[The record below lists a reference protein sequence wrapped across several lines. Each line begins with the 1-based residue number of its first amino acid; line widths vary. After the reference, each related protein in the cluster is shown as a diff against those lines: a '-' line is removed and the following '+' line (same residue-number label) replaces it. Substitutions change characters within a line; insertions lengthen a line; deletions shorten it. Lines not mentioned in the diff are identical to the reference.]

1 MEYETAA
8 WVCWDAQNRRFL
20 HAASLPPPFFI
31 AQGDVDLFEFEAVL
45 NCVTTGRSGVG
56 TNRIPQLASGGSDSE
71 EAEAQ
76 EAQEAEA
83 GDFRATFCWH
93 SFLLK
98 NIVSFTWPRTLPCH
112 NNIYVYI
119 YIHNN
124 CVWF

>member
-1 MEYETAA
+1 MKRQLGSVGITKSPADFFMQLL
-8 WVCWDAQNRRFL
+8 C
-20 HAASLPPPFFI
+20 PPGSFFS

-76 EAQEAEA
+76 EAEA

-98 NIVSFTWPRTLPCH
+98 KIVLHGRELYH
-112 NNIYVYI
+112 VIIYDNV
-119 YIHNN
+119 
-124 CVWF
+124 CVVLAEARK

>member
-8 WVCWDAQNRRFL
+8 WVCWDAKNRRFL

-93 SFLLK
+93 SFLSK
-98 NIVSFTWPRTLPCH
+98 KIVLHGRELYHVIIT
-112 NNIYVYI
+112 YVYI
-119 YIHNN
+119 YIYIIIV
-124 CVWF
+124 CGFS